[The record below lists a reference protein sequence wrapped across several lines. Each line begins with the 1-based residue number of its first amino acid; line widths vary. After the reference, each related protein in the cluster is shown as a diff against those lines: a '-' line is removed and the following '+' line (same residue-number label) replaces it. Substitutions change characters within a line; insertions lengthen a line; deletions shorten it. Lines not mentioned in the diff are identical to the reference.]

1 MNKKI
6 AVLPGDGIGP
16 EVIRETRR
24 VLDAVAKK
32 FDHRLEYEE
41 GDAGAIAIDRHGDP
55 MPPSTLD
62 LCKAS
67 DAVLFGAIG
76 DPKYDNNPD
85 AKIRPEEGLLKLRK
99 ELEVFASVRPI
110 FDFVAIFNKSP
121 LRDERI
127 IGSDYVIYWEFNGG
141 LYLSD
146 IY

>member
-32 FDHRLEYEE
+32 FDHKLEYEE
-41 GDAGAIAIDRHGDP
+41 GDAGAIAIDRHGDT

-76 DPKYDNNPD
+76 DAKYDNNND
-85 AKIRPEEGLLKLRK
+85 AKTRPNARHIKLQ
-99 ELEVFASVRPI
+99 EI
-110 FDFVAIFNKSP
+110 
-121 LRDERI
+121 
-127 IGSDYVIYWEFNGG
+127 
-141 LYLSD
+141 
-146 IY
+146 